1 MRKSPRP
8 KTLAEVAA
16 RCRDAEALG
25 FSIPEFLDEFYAEP
39 LAERLEEE
47 PRLLKAL
54 LGDEGLADAY
64 LAGIA
69 DHLSRQYKLRP
80 PKWVS
85 GTGRVLGT
93 PWFAMES
100 HGGRMCM
107 LIESPPAFRER
118 NIFISANALNRA

>member
-16 RCRDAEALG
+16 ISCDGESLG
-25 FSIPEFLDEFYAEP
+25 FSIAEFLDEFYAEP
-39 LAERLEEE
+39 LRERLAEE
-47 PRLLKAL
+47 PRSLTEQ
-54 LGDEGLADAY
+54 LGDDGLADAY
-64 LAGIA
+64 VAGIA

-80 PKWVS
+80 PAWIS
-85 GTGRVLGT
+85 GTGRVLRR
-93 PWFAMES
+93 PWFALKS

-118 NIFISANALNRA
+118 NIFVSANALNRA